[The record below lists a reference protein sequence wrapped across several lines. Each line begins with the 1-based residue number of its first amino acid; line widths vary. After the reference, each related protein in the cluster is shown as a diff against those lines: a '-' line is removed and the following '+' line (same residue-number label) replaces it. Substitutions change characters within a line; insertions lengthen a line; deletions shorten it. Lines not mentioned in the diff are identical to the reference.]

1 MSITLFTTCKP
12 FLGAFAAAQ
21 TRALASWK
29 RVEPSAEILVLGSGV
44 GVRECCDSLGL
55 RHVPDVACN
64 EFGTPLLRELFAT
77 AERSARGELLG
88 YVNAD
93 ILLAS
98 SPLDAALRVASRFAR
113 FLLVARRWNLACS
126 PELERAAAGSAAGLE
141 AFARARGRIEP
152 VYGGI
157 DLFVFSR
164 GVFGELP
171 RFAIGRGRWDSAL
184 LYHARRARI
193 PVVDATDVLCALHPD
208 HDYSHHPH
216 GREGVFGG
224 VEAARNEELLGGAE
238 FALNALD
245 ATHVLHADGLARQLR
260 LEPALVLRRLASLPA
275 LHPRLHALAPFVRA
289 LAPLWRAR
297 RSRPASVP
305 GAR

>member
-1 MSITLFTTCKP
+1 MSLTLFTTCKP
-12 FLGAFAAAQ
+12 FVGAFAAAQ
-21 TRALASWK
+21 TRALASW
-29 RVEPSAEILVLGSGV
+29 RRAEPKAEILVLGTGA

-55 RHVPDVACN
+55 RHLPDVRCN
-64 EFGTPLLRELFAT
+64 EFGTPLLGELFAT
-77 AERSARGELLG
+77 AERCARGDLLG

-98 SPLDAALRVASRFAR
+98 SPHAIARRVRASFPR
-113 FLLVARRWNLACS
+113 FLLVARRWNLPYS
-126 PELERAAAGSAAGLE
+126 PELDDAALASAERLE
-141 AFARARGRIEP
+141 AFARARGRLEP

-184 LYHARRARI
+184 LYHARRARV

-208 HDYSHHPH
+208 HDYSHHPR
-216 GREGVFGG
+216 GRAGVFRG
-224 VEAARNEELLGGAE
+224 VEALRNEQLLGGLE
-238 FALNALD
+238 FALSALD
-245 ATHVLHADGLARQLR
+245 ATHVLRPSGLARQLR
-260 LEPALVLRRLASLPA
+260 LEPALVLRRLATLPA
-275 LHPRLHALAPFVRA
+275 LHPRLRALAPLVRA
-289 LAPLWRAR
+289 LAPLWRATR
-297 RSRPASVP
+297 GRAQPAP